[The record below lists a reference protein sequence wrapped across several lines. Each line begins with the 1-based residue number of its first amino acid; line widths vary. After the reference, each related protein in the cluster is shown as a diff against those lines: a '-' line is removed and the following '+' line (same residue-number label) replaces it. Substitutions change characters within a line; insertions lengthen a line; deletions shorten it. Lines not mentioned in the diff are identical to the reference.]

1 MTTGL
6 LPSRRELLRA
16 FNSRDESYEGV
27 FVTAVRTTGIFC
39 RPTCPARRPK
49 PANVDFFATSRDA
62 LAAGYRPCRRCV
74 PLSPAGRAPSWLA
87 PLLDA
92 VEREPA
98 RRWRDEDLRRLGL
111 SPSRIAR
118 WFKAHHGVTFH
129 AYSRLRRLGGALGHI
144 KKGTGVTMAAGDAG
158 YESLSA
164 FNEAFLK
171 FAGESPRQARDR
183 AVVHVVRIESPVG
196 PLLLGATDTALVLL
210 EFVDR
215 RLLPAQISRVAKAL
229 DCVFAPGET
238 PVLRRVRGQL
248 DEYFAGRRREFDVP
262 MTMTGTPFQVSVW
275 NALLKIPSGATR
287 SYKDIAE
294 AIGRPEAV
302 RAVARA
308 NGDNRMAIVIP
319 CHRVIGSDGK
329 LVGYGGGLWRKQRL
343 LELEGGIRTLLE
355 NQDSRR

>member
-1 MTTGL
+1 MIAQ

-16 FNSRDESYEGV
+16 FNTRDESYEGV

-49 PANVDFFATSRDA
+49 PENIQFFPTSHEA
-62 LAAGYRPCRRCV
+62 LAAGYRPCRRCL
-74 PLSPAGRAPSWLA
+74 PLTPIGRAPSWLA

-92 VEREPA
+92 VDREPA
-98 RRWRDEDLRRLGL
+98 RRWRDQDLRRLGL

-144 KKGTGVTMAAGDAG
+144 KRGRQVIMAAGDVG

-164 FNEAFLK
+164 FNEAFLR
-171 FAGESPRQARDR
+171 FAGESPTQARDR
-183 AVVHVVRIESPVG
+183 TVVHVTRVESPVG
-196 PLLLGATDTALVLL
+196 QLVLGATDKALVLL

-215 RLLPAQISRVAKAL
+215 RMLPTQIARLAKAL

-238 PVLRRVRGQL
+238 PLLRRVHKQL
-248 DEYFAGRRREFDVP
+248 DEYFSGSRKDFDLP
-262 MTMTGTPFQVSVW
+262 MAMTGTPFQVSVW
-275 NALLKIPSGATR
+275 KALLAIPSGATR
-287 SYKDIAE
+287 SYKDVAQ

-319 CHRVIGSDGK
+319 CHRVIGADGK

-343 LELEGGIRTLLE
+343 LELEGGVGLLL
-355 NQDSRR
+355 

>member
-1 MTTGL
+1 MTAL
-6 LPSRRELLRA
+6 LPARRELLRA
-16 FNSRDESYEGV
+16 FNRRDESYEGV

-49 PANVDFFATSRDA
+49 PENVEFFATSRDA
-62 LAAGYRPCRRCV
+62 LGAGYRPCKRCT
-74 PLSPAGRAPSWLA
+74 PLSPAGHAPAWLA

-92 VEREPA
+92 VEREPT
-98 RRWRDEDLRRLGL
+98 RRWRDGDLRRLGL

-118 WFKAHHGVTFH
+118 WFKSHHGVTFH

-144 KKGTGVTMAAGDAG
+144 KKGETVTIAAGEAG

-171 FAGESPRQARDR
+171 FAGESPTR
-183 AVVHVVRIESPVG
+183 AGGRTVVHVTRIESPVG
-196 PLLLGATDTALVLL
+196 QLLLGATDTKLVLL

-215 RLLPAQISRVAKAL
+215 RLLPAQIARVARAL
-229 DCVFAPGET
+229 QCVFAPGET
-238 PVLRRVRGQL
+238 PLLRKVRAQL
-248 DEYFAGRRREFDVP
+248 DEYFSGRRRDFDLP
-262 MTMTGTPFQVSVW
+262 LAMTGTPFQVSVW
-275 NALLKIPSGATR
+275 EALLEIPSGATR
-287 SYKDIAE
+287 SYKEVAE

-319 CHRVIGSDGK
+319 CHRVIGADGK

-343 LELEGGIRTLLE
+343 LDLERGVRTLL
-355 NQDSRR
+355 

>member
-1 MTTGL
+1 VIAAA

-16 FNSRDESYEGV
+16 FNNRDQSYEGV

-49 PANVDFFATSRDA
+49 AENIDFFATSRDA
-62 LAAGYRPCRRCV
+62 LAAGYRPCKRCV
-74 PLSPAGRAPSWLA
+74 PLTPMGQAPTWLA

-92 VEREPA
+92 VDREPS
-98 RRWRDEDLRRLGL
+98 RRWRDGDLRRLGL

-118 WFKAHHGVTFH
+118 WFKSNHGMTFH
-129 AYSRLRRLGGALGHI
+129 AYSRLRRLGGALRHI
-144 KKGTGVTMAAGDAG
+144 QGGTQVTIAAGDVG

-171 FAGESPRQARDR
+171 FAGEPPTR
-183 AVVHVVRIESPVG
+183 ASGRTVVHVTRVESPVG
-196 PLLLGATDTALVLL
+196 QLVLGVTNTELVLL

-215 RLLPAQISRVAKAL
+215 RMLPTQIARVAKAL
-229 DCVFAPGET
+229 KCVFAPGET
-238 PVLRRVRGQL
+238 ALLRRVRTQL
-248 DEYFAGRRREFDVP
+248 DEYFSGRRQAFDLP
-262 MTMTGTPFQVSVW
+262 IGMTGTPFQVSVW
-275 NALLKIPSGATR
+275 NALLEIPSGATR
-287 SYKDIAE
+287 SYKEVAQ

-319 CHRVIGSDGK
+319 CHRVIGADGK

-343 LELEGGIRTLLE
+343 LDLERGVTSLLS
-355 NQDSRR
+355 NQ

>member
-1 MTTGL
+1 VITQT
-6 LPSRRELLRA
+6 LPNRRELLRA
-16 FNSRDESYEGV
+16 FNTRDGSYEGV

-49 PANVDFFATSRDA
+49 LENIEFFPTSRDA
-62 LAAGYRPCRRCV
+62 LAAGYRPCKRCV
-74 PLSPAGRAPSWLA
+74 PLTPVGRAPSWLA

-92 VEREPA
+92 VDREPA
-98 RRWRDEDLRRLGL
+98 RRWRDDDLRRLGL

-129 AYSRLRRLGGALGHI
+129 AYSRLRRLGGALGRI
-144 KKGTGVTMAAGDAG
+144 QKGTHVTMAAGDVG

-164 FNEAFLK
+164 FNDAFLK
-171 FAGESPRQARDR
+171 FAGTSPIR
-183 AVVHVVRIESPVG
+183 ASGRTVVHVTRVESPVG
-196 PLLLGATDTALVLL
+196 QLVLGATDTDLVLL

-215 RLLPAQISRVAKAL
+215 RMLPTQVARVAKAL
-229 DCVFAPGET
+229 GCVFAPGET
-238 PVLRRVRGQL
+238 PLLKRVRTQL
-248 DEYFAGRRREFDVP
+248 DEYFSGRRKNFDLP
-262 MTMTGTPFQVSVW
+262 IAMTGTPFQTSVW
-275 NALLKIPSGATR
+275 KALLEIPSGATR
-287 SYKDIAE
+287 SYKDVAE

-319 CHRVIGSDGK
+319 CHRVIGADGK

-343 LELEGGIRTLLE
+343 LDLERGVTSLAWE
-355 NQDSRR
+355 K